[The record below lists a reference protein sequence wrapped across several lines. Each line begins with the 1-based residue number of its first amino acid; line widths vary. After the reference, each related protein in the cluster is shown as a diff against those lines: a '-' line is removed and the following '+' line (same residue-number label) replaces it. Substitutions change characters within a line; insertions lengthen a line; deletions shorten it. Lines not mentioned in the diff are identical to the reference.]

1 MNRGEARA
9 GGVIA
14 GALLL
19 ALPALDLLLGP
30 ASPGLVNFAVGAFGV
45 ALIAFSRKLR

>member
-1 MNRGEARA
+1 MIRQEARA

-19 ALPALDLLLGP
+19 ALAAKAALRAGP
-30 ASPGLVNFAVGAFGV
+30 
-45 ALIAFSRKLR
+45 